1 MFVVVLTI
9 SILLSLGRKMCFSK
23 VAAKAGEEEHDDP
36 HLLPKLKLAPTVSL
50 LYRTV
55 LEVKEGA
62 M

>member
-1 MFVVVLTI
+1 
-9 SILLSLGRKMCFSK
+9 MCFSK